1 MKKGGGKEEIQIRE
15 KEVFKIKE
23 ESWELSLRPPFFPS
37 HHHPVLAS
45 LSLTDLFFFTFT
57 PHSKFTPSGPVETDE
72 GYRFQEN

>member
-23 ESWELSLRPPFFPS
+23 ESWELSLMPPFFPS

-45 LSLTDLFFFTFT
+45 LSPTNLFFFFFYIHTSF
-57 PHSKFTPSGPVETDE
+57 
-72 GYRFQEN
+72 